1 MVNPR
6 RPLEAVEAMVVV
18 ELEAAEAVA
27 LEAEEEA
34 VEVALEGGM
43 VVAEDKELK
52 DK

>member
-6 RPLEAVEAMVVV
+6 RPLEAVEAMVVA